1 MRSWVSAHIDRPAL
15 AGRGEVEGDNGA
27 LVAEHTA
34 ITHAGEES
42 VRTSLLEVT
51 DLHASYG
58 GVRALRGVSVTV
70 REGEIVAVLGN
81 NGAGKST
88 LMRAISNTL
97 ALHGGTIAGGTMR
110 LGDRDLAA
118 LGPAAV
124 VRAGVV
130 QVPEG
135 RRIFGDLTVEENLR
149 AGTFGRTSRQG
160 VAEAHQRVLDLFPRL
175 AERRGQHASLLSGGE
190 QQMLAIGRALMSDP
204 KLLLL
209 DEPSLGLAPQLVD
222 KIGEIIR
229 QINEQGTSVVLVEQ
243 NAAMA
248 LKIAHHAV
256 VLEVGQ
262 VALARDAAE
271 LAASHEVRERYL
283 GIAGEEEIK
292 KVTAEPIKRV
302 TTGKRD
308 PMPLAV
314 QDVTV
319 RFGGLEALSGVSLRV
334 EPGTTHAIIGPNGA
348 GKSTLLNVLTGV
360 YRADAGRVAY
370 GDHALTSLR
379 PPQIAALGISRTFQ
393 NLALSPTA
401 SVRQNLLLGR
411 HRLSRTGFL
420 TGGLRL
426 PGARRELA
434 EQERVVDGIAAL
446 WGLAAVL
453 DAPMGSLAYGMR
465 KRAEVARAICAE
477 PDLLLLDEPVAG
489 MNVDESA
496 EMARSIV
503 QSREALGISV
513 VLVEHDMPFV
523 MGLADRVTV
532 LDFGRVIADGTP
544 HDVQHD
550 PEVLRAYLGFAEGSQ
565 EPQP

>member
-1 MRSWVSAHIDRPAL
+1 M
-15 AGRGEVEGDNGA
+15 
-27 LVAEHTA
+27 AEHTA
-34 ITHAGEES
+34 IPHAEEES

-51 DLHASYG
+51 ELHASYG
-58 GVRALRGVSVTV
+58 GVRALRGVSLNV

-97 ALHGGTIAGGTMR
+97 ALHGGAITGGTMR
-110 LGDRDLAA
+110 LRDRDLAA
-118 LGPAAV
+118 LGPASV

-135 RRIFGDLTVEENLR
+135 RRIFGDLTVEDNLR
-149 AGTFGRTSRQG
+149 AGTFGRVGRQG
-160 VAEAHQRVLDLFPRL
+160 VAAAHERVLDLFPRL
-175 AERRGQHASLLSGGE
+175 AERRDQRGSLLSGGE

-222 KIGEIIR
+222 KIGEIIQ

-243 NAAMA
+243 NAAIA

-262 VALARDAAE
+262 VALAGPAAK

-283 GIAGEEEIK
+283 GIAGEDEIK

-308 PMPLAV
+308 PKPLAV
-314 QDVTV
+314 EEVTV
-319 RFGGLEALSGVSLRV
+319 RFGGLEALSKVSLRV

-360 YRADAGRVAY
+360 YRAGAGRVTY
-370 GDHALTSLR
+370 GDATLTSLR

-401 SVRQNLLLGR
+401 SVRENLLLGR
-411 HRLSRTGFL
+411 HRLSRTGFIA
-420 TGGLRL
+420 GGLRL
-426 PGARRELA
+426 PGARKELA

-446 WGLAAVL
+446 WGLSDVL
-453 DAPMGSLAYGMR
+453 GAPMSSLPYGMR
-465 KRAEVARAICAE
+465 KRAEVARAVCAE
-477 PDLLLLDEPVAG
+477 PHLLLLDEPVAG
-489 MNVDESA
+489 MNVDESS

-503 QSREALGISV
+503 QSREALGISI

-550 PEVLRAYLGFAEGSQ
+550 PEVLRAYLGFAGGSQ
-565 EPQP
+565 EPHR

>member
-1 MRSWVSAHIDRPAL
+1 
-15 AGRGEVEGDNGA
+15 
-27 LVAEHTA
+27 VAEHTA
-34 ITHAGEES
+34 IPHAEEQS
-42 VRTSLLEVT
+42 VRTSLLEVK

-58 GVRALRGVSVTV
+58 GVRALRGVSLKV

-97 ALHGGTIAGGTMR
+97 ALHGGKIAEGTMR
-110 LGDRDLAA
+110 LRDRDLAA
-118 LGPAAV
+118 MGPAAI
-124 VRAGVV
+124 VRAGIV

-135 RRIFGDLTVEENLR
+135 RRIFGELTVEENLR
-149 AGTFGRTSRQG
+149 AGTFGRIGRKG
-160 VAEAHQRVLDLFPRL
+160 VAAAHERVLDLFPRL
-175 AERRGQHASLLSGGE
+175 GERQQQRGALLSGGE

-204 KLLLL
+204 KVLLL

-222 KIGEIIR
+222 KIGEIIQ

-262 VALARDAAE
+262 VALSGPAQE

-302 TTGKRD
+302 TTSKRD
-308 PMPLAV
+308 PKLLAV

-319 RFGGLEALSGVSLRV
+319 RFGGLEALSSVSLRV
-334 EPGTTHAIIGPNGA
+334 EPGTSHAIIGPNGA

-360 YRADAGRVAY
+360 YRASSGRVGY
-370 GDHALTSLR
+370 GDHTLTSLR

-401 SVRQNLLLGR
+401 TVRENLLLGR
-411 HRLSRTGFL
+411 HRLSKTGFV

-426 PGARRELA
+426 PRARKELA

-446 WGLAAVL
+446 WGLGEVL
-453 DAPMGSLAYGMR
+453 DAPMNALPYGVR

-489 MNVDESA
+489 MNVDESS

-503 QSREALGISV
+503 QSREALGISI

-565 EPQP
+565 EPQR

>member
-1 MRSWVSAHIDRPAL
+1 MTAVEAQSA
-15 AGRGEVEGDNGA
+15 
-27 LVAEHTA
+27 
-34 ITHAGEES
+34 
-42 VRTSLLEVT
+42 RTSLLEVT
-51 DLHASYG
+51 ELHASYG
-58 GVRALRGVSVTV
+58 GVRALRGVSLTV

-88 LMRAISNTL
+88 LMRAISGTL
-97 ALHGGTIAGGTMR
+97 ALHGGTVAGGTMR
-110 LGDRDLAA
+110 LRDRNLAG
-118 LGPAAV
+118 LDPAAV

-135 RRIFGDLTVEENLR
+135 RRVFGELTVEENLR
-149 AGTFGRTSRQG
+149 AGTFGRIGRKG
-160 VAEAHQRVLDLFPRL
+160 VAAAHERVLELFPRL
-175 AERRGQHASLLSGGE
+175 AERSRQRAALLSGGE

-204 KLLLL
+204 KLLLM

-222 KIGEIIR
+222 KIGEIV
-229 QINEQGTSVVLVEQ
+229 QHINEQGTSVVLVEQ

-248 LKIAHHAV
+248 LKIAHQAV

-262 VALARDAAE
+262 VALAGRASE

-283 GIAGEEEIK
+283 GIAGVEEIK

-302 TTGKRD
+302 TTGKRE
-308 PMPLAV
+308 PKLLAV
-314 QDVTV
+314 EDVTV
-319 RFGGLEALSGVSLRV
+319 RFGGLEALSGVSVRV

-360 YRADAGRVAY
+360 YRASAGRVTY
-370 GDHALTSLR
+370 DDHTLTSLR

-411 HRLSRTGFL
+411 HRLSRTGFFS
-420 TGGLRL
+420 GGLRL
-426 PGARRELA
+426 PGARKELA
-434 EQERVVDGIAAL
+434 EQEHIVAGIGAL
-446 WGLAAVL
+446 WGLDAVL
-453 DAPMGSLAYGMR
+453 DAPMGSLPYGVR

-477 PDLLLLDEPVAG
+477 PHLLLLDEPVAG

-503 QSREALGISV
+503 QSREALGISI

-523 MGLADRVTV
+523 MGLAERVTV

-544 HDVQHD
+544 HDVQRD
-550 PEVLRAYLGFAEGSQ
+550 PEVLRAYLGFAEGSSQ
-565 EPQP
+565 EPQR

>member
-1 MRSWVSAHIDRPAL
+1 
-15 AGRGEVEGDNGA
+15 
-27 LVAEHTA
+27 VAEHTA
-34 ITHAGEES
+34 MTQAEGES
-42 VRTSLLEVT
+42 VRTSMLEVM

-58 GVRALRGVSVTV
+58 GVRALRGVSLTV
-70 REGEIVAVLGN
+70 SEGEIVAVLGN

-88 LMRAISNTL
+88 LLRAISNTL
-97 ALHGGTIAGGTMR
+97 ALHGGTVAAGTMR
-110 LGDRDLAA
+110 LRDRDLAA

-149 AGTFGRTSRQG
+149 AGTFGRIGREG
-160 VAEAHQRVLDLFPRL
+160 AAGAHERVLDLFPRL
-175 AERRGQHASLLSGGE
+175 AERRHQRAALLSGGE

-222 KIGEIIR
+222 KIGEIVQ

-262 VALARDAAE
+262 VALTGDASE

-283 GIAGEEEIK
+283 GIAGEEDIK
-292 KVTAEPIKRV
+292 RVTAEPIKRV

-308 PMPLAV
+308 PKLLAV

-319 RFGGLEALSGVSLRV
+319 RFGGLEALGDVSLRV

-360 YRADAGRVAY
+360 YRASAGHVTY

-401 SVRQNLLLGR
+401 SVRENLLLGR

-426 PGARRELA
+426 PGARKELA
-434 EQERVVDGIAAL
+434 EQERIVDGVAAL
-446 WGLAAVL
+446 WGLGAVL
-453 DAPMGSLAYGMR
+453 DAPMGSLPYGLR

-477 PDLLLLDEPVAG
+477 PHLLLLDEPVAG

-503 QSREALGISV
+503 QSREALGISI

-550 PEVLRAYLGFAEGSQ
+550 PEVLRAYLGLAQGSQ
-565 EPQP
+565 EPQR